1 MNRKIILGAIFTASF
16 FLIFLGMRIPYL
28 SGGSTPK
35 QRPRAIVE
43 NATSKPLEA
52 SKPSNSDLAYTEPS
66 LSVTIRLCA
75 TNLQSMPILIALLS
89 PPPAFTIARAPPV
102 LSI

>member
-35 QRPRAIVE
+35 QRPRAIIE

-52 SKPSNSDLAYTEPS
+52 SKPSDSDLTCIDPV
-66 LSVTIRLCA
+66 LVVHIKLCA
-75 TNLQSMPILIALLS
+75 TKLQSLPDLIALS
-89 PPPAFTIARAPPV
+89 TPARAFTIARAPPA